1 MRILTSIKQLNAAGL
16 PRPPYDGFFECTSFQ
31 WEGSLDSLAPNTHFT
46 LDDAK
51 LTHSLDAL
59 SSDLLDACL
68 VGTRLDVNVLYE
80 QTGASGTFIYLKVN
94 LAQATVTRVNHHG
107 VAGGSPVP
115 LEQVSF
121 SASAINGTF
130 YDAGGKELGR
140 TSFNR

>member
-1 MRILTSIKQLNAAGL
+1 MRILASIKPLTAAGL
-16 PRPPYDGFFECTSFQ
+16 PKPPYDGFFECVSFQ
-31 WEGSLDSLAPNTHFT
+31 WEGSVETLAPNAHFT

-51 LTHSLDAL
+51 LLHPLDAV

-68 VGTRLDVNVLYE
+68 AGTRLDVNVLYE

-94 LAQATVTRVNHHG
+94 LAQTTVTRVNHDG
-107 VAGGSPVP
+107 VAGGSPLP

-121 SASAINGTF
+121 APSVVNGTF
-130 YDAGGKELGR
+130 YDAAGKELGR

>member
-1 MRILTSIKQLNAAGL
+1 MRILASIKPLTAAGL
-16 PRPPYDGFFECTSFQ
+16 PKPPYDGFVECTSFH
-31 WEGSLDSLAPNTHFT
+31 WEGAVENLAPNAHFV

-51 LTHSLDAL
+51 LLHPLDVV
-59 SSDLLDACL
+59 SSDLLDAYL
-68 VGTRLDVNVLYE
+68 TGARLEVTVLYE

-94 LAQATVTRVNHHG
+94 LAQAAVMRVNHHG

-121 SASAINGTF
+121 SSLSVNGTF

-140 TSFNR
+140 TSFSR